1 MLGAM
6 LLAIA
11 VVGAASIDDPFAAFQ
26 MDALTEH
33 GSAAVL
39 AAQEP
44 TVAQDLLRGRS
55 AHVQPFPL

>member
-1 MLGAM
+1 M
-6 LLAIA
+6 LLPEA
-11 VVGAASIDDPFAAFQ
+11 VVGAANIGDPFAAFQ
-26 MDALTEH
+26 VDALTEH

-39 AAQEP
+39 AAQKP